1 MTAKATNAILQVAT
15 PHLPDFYVDPGIWT
29 LVLTPA
35 GQSLYSTSCPPSPQ
49 YTNFMSSDSK
59 ELCGT
64 VPFHV
69 IPKCSFMAQ
78 DYVFKSLGAVSFH
91 RTYEPWSVYD
101 KEETVYLAITSKHCL
116 SRRDRRANAT
126 RTLCFRSC
134 ICSQFLREGF
144 ISVYY
149 SRRQPSTATPP
160 TIYLDQRRVARIFLW
175 SVSTNAHKHTQRGQ
189 Q

>member
-1 MTAKATNAILQVAT
+1 MWILESELWSSYLQVNHFIQQA
-15 PHLPDFYVDPGIWT
+15 V
-29 LVLTPA
+29 
-35 GQSLYSTSCPPSPQ
+35 SPSPQ
-49 YTNFMSSDSK
+49 YTNFMSDSK

-64 VPFHV
+64 MPFHV
-69 IPKCSFMAQ
+69 IPHAPSWLRTM
-78 DYVFKSLGAVSFH
+78 YSSLRAVSFH
-91 RTYEPWSVYD
+91 CTYEPWSVYD

-149 SRRQPSTATPP
+149 SRRQPSTATPL
-160 TIYLDQRRVARIFLW
+160 TIYLDQRRVARNFLW
-175 SVSTNAHKHTQRGQ
+175 SVSTNAHKHAQRGQ